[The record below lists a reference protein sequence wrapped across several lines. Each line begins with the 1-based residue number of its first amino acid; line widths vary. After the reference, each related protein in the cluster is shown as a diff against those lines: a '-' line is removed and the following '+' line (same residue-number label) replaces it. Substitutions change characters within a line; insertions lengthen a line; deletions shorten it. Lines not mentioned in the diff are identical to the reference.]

1 MSGAFQGALSR
12 FVDYLSSV
20 AGPMRSRDT
29 TPLDFVE
36 RGLFDRLMACEGWYL
51 RYWQEN
57 GVQPG
62 TIAPKDEG
70 VLMSRAVPR
79 RGQDVFA
86 SDLAAKYGY

>member
-1 MSGAFQGALSR
+1 MKFTTEVFDISGR
-12 FVDYLSSV
+12 KVEITRV
-20 AGPMRSRDT
+20 PPR
-29 TPLDFVE
+29 LDFVE
-36 RGLFDRLMACEGWYL
+36 RSLFDRLMACQGWYL

-70 VLMSRAVPR
+70 VLMSRPVPR